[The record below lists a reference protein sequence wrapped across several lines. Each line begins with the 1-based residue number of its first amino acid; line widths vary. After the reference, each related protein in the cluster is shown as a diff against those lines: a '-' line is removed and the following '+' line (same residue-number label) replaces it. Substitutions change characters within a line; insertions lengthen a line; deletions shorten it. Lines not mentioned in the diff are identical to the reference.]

1 MGHASVE
8 TTPIYQH
15 LAEDYL
21 REQAGK
27 FESTVHVD
35 KEKEVEPN
43 DSTS

>member
-8 TTPIYQH
+8 STPLYQH

-21 REQAGK
+21 REQDRK
-27 FESTVHVD
+27 FESLVRMD